1 MLDAIYK
8 SPWARGARTV
18 VALGLLLGAAGC
30 ELSKQ
35 QEPDL
40 TGPADQG
47 FNIELTALPDTVNA
61 DGVSTSEVRLVLRNQ
76 NGAPVT
82 GYAVLF
88 DCDGADRFCGGS
100 AGAGR
105 MNPAAGA
112 TYVGPIQTGEVM
124 ATDNNGVTRVV
135 YTAGTDLR
143 FVTISVRP
151 FYSDATIEYNW
162 SIRNV
167 VILQR

>member
-1 MLDAIYK
+1 MRDAIFRVR
-8 SPWARGARTV
+8 PARRAWAV
-18 VALGLLLGAAGC
+18 LALGVLLAGTGC
-30 ELSKQ
+30 ELSGQ
-35 QEPDL
+35 SEPVL

-61 DGVSTSEVRLVLRNQ
+61 DGVSSSQVRLVLRNQ
-76 NGAPVT
+76 NGEPVR
-82 GYAVLF
+82 GLAVLF
-88 DCDGADRFCGGS
+88 DCDGDGKFCGGGS
-100 AGAGR
+100 GAGT
-105 MNPAAGA
+105 MTPAAGA

-124 ATDNNGVTRVV
+124 ATDNDGVTRVV

-151 FYSDATIEYNW
+151 FYSDATIEYNFTIR
-162 SIRNV
+162 SI

>member
-1 MLDAIYK
+1 MRDTTFRVRPARRA
-8 SPWARGARTV
+8 WAVLALG
-18 VALGLLLGAAGC
+18 VALAGTGC
-30 ELSKQ
+30 ELNGQNS
-35 QEPDL
+35 PDL

-61 DGVSTSEVRLVLRNQ
+61 DGVSSSQVRLVLRDK
-76 NGAPVT
+76 NGEPVR

-88 DCDGADRFCGGS
+88 DCEGDGKFCS
-100 AGAGR
+100 GAGI
-105 MNPAAGA
+105 MTPSSSS

-124 ATDNNGVTRVV
+124 ATDNDGVARVV

-143 FVTISVRP
+143 FITISVRP

-162 SIRNV
+162 SIRSV